1 MSIVNLQNARD
12 VSFLKQLFPEMFSY
26 DDFLFWDDLLMPI
39 ADIQDVIA
47 IEGLPLT
54 RALVSLNFSYN
65 VFLSAIVDTI
75 QICSKDANGQLHE
88 IISYN
93 IEDNL
98 DAQEKQIIDYFRG
111 FIKACDNR
119 VKASNN
125 ERPDQEALISN
136 IQNLKEDFF
145 RSPNERFIN
154 SNIES
159 IFAKF
164 PLLKKVNGRAFMYS
178 TEIYVRDAGRSTN
191 LVPFSEDYRDILE
204 YENGY
209 NDVVDNPAAL
219 SDSFFRKK
227 CFDLIKDGIDP
238 IQSFNNLNCIFSNR
252 NFNKN
257 SKLLE
262 EEKILIA
269 NFINENVSMNSRD
282 HNDVVES
289 GVVTEI
295 GYHNYKKVSKQIFLP
310 QDHFFEQDIWIN
322 LVSKK
327 NRGNINKIIGTSSG
341 TVSLID
347 SIEDS
352 VNNYLPPKRRDCGEL
367 PLEFREKNTFFFESI
382 IKRTAR
388 ALRWVHA
395 DRGVSNLSKPSLQ
408 YNAIQDQN
416 EGDARRS
423 FNSVYSCQ
431 TINNLQGAALS
442 SRREV
447 EATGDYMISRIFIKD
462 ASTLETYTH
471 SKIIKNNLFSKL
483 KGEDFVE
490 CEESLRSVSAYGFS
504 IFSHEDQDIAGSAH
518 PRNIVKICDV
528 PSDIRVSRVVF
539 SNGLNASVELPVFD
553 ENNEYIHFDP
563 VPGEDYEYHIYL
575 EELNSG
581 ILSKIPQLKVKIRTL
596 NIFNSKLSLSR
607 PQGPFSNI
615 ENYPNSDVYRVSISN
630 DDLTSYK
637 TNRVNS
643 MLDEMFPVNE
653 NDQQYSRGQYSD
665 VFENLI
671 SGDNSI
677 VGNSF
682 EILVNKIN
690 KRTGEYTGHEFIAAE
705 LNNDE
710 DTRYFDITIPSSTKD
725 SYIITY
731 NLVVNNPFH
740 DETVL
745 GYEFE
750 EIPEGN
756 DQNRTRYYRKTSK
769 FFNTITLNSVLL
781 PSDVEGAYVFNSKI
795 SPTSKFNRVTCVGGY
810 FEHEPPPQPGG
821 FSFNYARVRSD
832 RVGGT
837 FLVEWLIDR
846 PISYLTNSVDFF
858 VITATLHNF
867 GSTIVEFPIGAHPY
881 IVDQDY
887 MPIDCQFRTESF
899 IGLASEVEFKVY
911 IITNDFMI
919 SDVYSSTGRIQ
930 VGTLEHVN
938 HWREVR

>member
-1 MSIVNLQNARD
+1 MNLQNARD

-26 DDFLFWDDLLMPI
+26 DDFLFWDDLLTPI

-47 IEGLPLT
+47 VEGLPSV
-54 RALVSLNFSYN
+54 RRLVSLNFSYN

-75 QICSKDANGQLHE
+75 QICSKDASDQFHE

-119 VKASNN
+119 VKANN
-125 ERPDQEALISN
+125 DEVSDEAALISH
-136 IQNLKEDFF
+136 IQSLKEDFF
-145 RSPNERFIN
+145 RSPSDRFIN
-154 SNIES
+154 FNIES

-164 PLLKKVNGRAFMYS
+164 PLLKKLNGRAFMYN
-178 TEIYVRDAGRSTN
+178 TEIYVSDAGRSTN
-191 LVPFSEDYRDILE
+191 LVPFSEDYRNIIE

-209 NDVVDNPAAL
+209 NDVVDNPV
-219 SDSFFRKK
+219 SYGDSFFRKK

-238 IQSFNNLNCIFSNR
+238 IQPFNNLNCVFSNR

-269 NFINENVSMNSRD
+269 NFINENVSMNSRNHSD
-282 HNDVVES
+282 IVES
-289 GVVTEI
+289 GIVTEF

-310 QDHFFEQDIWIN
+310 QDHFDETDIWIN

-327 NRGNINKIIGTSSG
+327 NRGNINKIIGTSNG
-341 TVSLID
+341 TVSLKD
-347 SIEDS
+347 KIEEA
-352 VNNYLPPKRRDCGEL
+352 NRNYLPPKRRDCGEL

-382 IKRTAR
+382 IKRTSR
-388 ALRWVHA
+388 ELTWIHA
-395 DRGVSNLSKPSLQ
+395 DRGVSNLSKTSKQ

-416 EGDARRS
+416 QGDARRS
-423 FNSVYSCQ
+423 FNSVYSCR
-431 TINNLQGAALS
+431 TINNLNGAALS

-447 EATGDYMISRIFIKD
+447 EPTGDYMISRILIKD
-462 ASTLETYTH
+462 QSTFETYVN
-471 SKIIKNNLFSKL
+471 SKIVKNNLFSKL
-483 KGEDFVE
+483 KGEDLVE

-504 IFSHEDQDIAGSAH
+504 IFSHEDQEAAASAH
-518 PRNIVKICDV
+518 PRNIVKICDLPNDV
-528 PSDIRVSRVVF
+528 RVARVTF
-539 SNGLNASVELPVFD
+539 SNGLNPSIELPVFD
-553 ENNEYIHFDP
+553 ENSEYIHFDP

-575 EELNSG
+575 EELHSG
-581 ILSKIPQLKVKIRTL
+581 ILSKIPQLNVKIKTL
-596 NIFNSKLSLSR
+596 SIFNSKLSLSS

-615 ENYPNSDVYRVSISN
+615 DGYPGLDVYRVTISN
-630 DDLTSYK
+630 DDLSRYK
-637 TNRVNS
+637 ANRVNS

-653 NDQQYSRGQYSD
+653 NNQQYSRGQYSD
-665 VFENLI
+665 VFERLL
-671 SGDNSI
+671 SEDNSI
-677 VGNSF
+677 VGNNF

-690 KRTGEYTGHEFIAAE
+690 KRTGEYTGHEFITAQS
-705 LNNDE
+705 NNDE
-710 DTRYFDITIPSSTKD
+710 DNRYFDITIPSSIKD
-725 SYIITY
+725 NYIITY

-756 DQNRTRYYRKTSK
+756 DENRTKYFRKTSK
-769 FFNTITLNSVLL
+769 FFNTITLNSGLL
-781 PSDVEGAYVFNSKI
+781 PANIEGAYGFNSKI

-810 FEHEPPPQPGG
+810 FEHESAPQPTG
-821 FSFNYARVRSD
+821 FSFNYSRVEQN
-832 RVGGT
+832 RVDGT
-837 FLVEWLIDR
+837 FLVQWLVNR
-846 PISYLTNSVDFF
+846 PISYLTNSIDFF
-858 VITATLHNF
+858 VITATLYNS
-867 GSTIVEFPIGAHPY
+867 GDSIVEFPIGAHPY
-881 IVDQDY
+881 AVSGEYI
-887 MPIDCQFRTESF
+887 PIECSFRTESF
-899 IGLASEVEFKVY
+899 IGLASEVEFRVY

-919 SDVYSSTGRIQ
+919 SDVYSSTGRIR